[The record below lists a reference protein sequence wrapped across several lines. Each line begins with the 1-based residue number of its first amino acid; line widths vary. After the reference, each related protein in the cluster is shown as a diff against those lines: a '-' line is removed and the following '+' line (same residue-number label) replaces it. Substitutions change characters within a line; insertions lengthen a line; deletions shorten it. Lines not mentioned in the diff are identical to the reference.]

1 VSLNPAHGEVY
12 YLIQHYVIK
21 FVSDLLQISDFPWV
35 LLFSPPIKHHRPSP
49 IYLEFI
55 DCFRCVVVMGNLTLI
70 FVNYRNITVYIRL
83 TYRRNMTVFVVSME
97 ISQAVRGQNVWL
109 NTHTNLTLILPSSI
123 KSWHHHRSLISWTS
137 DNLSIFR

>member
-1 VSLNPAHGEVY
+1 MLVTCCRSVIFPGYCCFLHQLNWW
-12 YLIQHYVIK
+12 
-21 FVSDLLQISDFPWV
+21 PWYIWNIV
-35 LLFSPPIKHHRPSP
+35 ESGVKHHRPSP

-123 KSWHHHRSLISWTS
+123 KSCHHHRSLISWTS